1 MTGAALTP
9 AATTLDQLETL
20 FQTCAC
26 AGVVPEDT
34 MALQHNLILSHCS
47 GVGDSAIADLAR
59 LMMVLTK
66 IARF

>member
-1 MTGAALTP
+1 MTGLAFTP
-9 AATTLDQLETL
+9 ATTTLDQLETL
-20 FQTCAC
+20 FQTCA
-26 AGVVPEDT
+26 GVGGVPGDT
-34 MALQHNLILSHCS
+34 MALQHNLILSHLS